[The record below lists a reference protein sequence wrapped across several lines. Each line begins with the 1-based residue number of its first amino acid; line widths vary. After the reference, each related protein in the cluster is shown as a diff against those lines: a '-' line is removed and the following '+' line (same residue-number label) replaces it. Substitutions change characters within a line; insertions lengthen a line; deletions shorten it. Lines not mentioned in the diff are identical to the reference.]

1 MSYLNYIQEKEM
13 VTNSSKQSCTTMR
26 DALNKDP
33 VGTTKNIINFLNTL
47 SEEDL
52 RKMGI
57 KEKVTVITWARKVV
71 GKHQYK
77 KLCKTRLI

>member
-1 MSYLNYIQEKEM
+1 M

-47 SEEDL
+47 SEEYL
-52 RKMGI
+52 WTMGI
-57 KEKVTVITWARKVV
+57 KDMITMIIWARKVV
-71 GKHQYK
+71 GKHQHVETVQDK
-77 KLCKTRLI
+77 IDILQH